1 MDNTQALTTREPD
14 VLAMIDQAGNLAD
27 STRTK
32 YKRALTRYLAT
43 GADLGDA
50 EALATYARDLPTSGR
65 AFLKAALRVVTE
77 RTALAL
83 KGSADPDNVQGVQ
96 AALYRLD
103 ALQSAIEVE
112 THKGTKAHTWLT
124 AAEVKRLFQTC
135 GDDLQGQRDR
145 VILGLLAGAGLRR
158 AEVAALTF
166 DAIILQPVAGKMRTV
181 LQVTG
186 KGAKSRIVPVS
197 DALANALDAW
207 AGVTGGT
214 GHIARAFTRRR
225 ELAGSIS
232 SVGIFHI
239 VRAHGAQIGKPDLAP
254 HDLRRTFAQLGLDAG
269 VPIVQISTLLGHA
282 GITTTQRYLNLAVD
296 LSVTVSDFVPFA

>member
-1 MDNTQALTTREPD
+1 MTL
-14 VLAMIDQAGNLAD
+14 IDQASNLAN
-27 STRTK
+27 STKAK
-32 YKRALTRYLAT
+32 YTRAVARYLAT

-65 AFLKAALRVVTE
+65 AFLKAALRVVTD
-77 RTALAL
+77 RTATAL
-83 KGSADPDNVQGVQ
+83 KGSADPDNVQGVT

-112 THKGTKAHTWLT
+112 TPKGTKAHTWLT

-135 GDDLQGQRDR
+135 GDDLKGQRDR
-145 VILGLLAGAGLRR
+145 VVLGLLAGAGLRR

-181 LQVTG
+181 LQVKG
-186 KGAKSRIVPVS
+186 KGAKGRIVPIS
-197 DALANALDAW
+197 DVLANALDVW
-207 AGVTGGT
+207 AGAIGGG

-225 ELAGSIS
+225 ELADSIS
-232 SVGIFHI
+232 SVGIFHL
-239 VRAHGAQIGKPDLAP
+239 VRSHGVLIGKPDLAP

-269 VPIVQISTLLGHA
+269 VPITQISVLLGHA
-282 GITTTQRYLNLAVD
+282 SITTTQRYLNLAVD
-296 LSVTVSDFVPFA
+296 LSVTVSDFVPFT